1 MPNRM
6 HGVEIPSGSL
16 LIGGDRIAR
25 TDTGVREQI
34 DPSNGEVLAPI
45 TLAGPA
51 EVDQAVD
58 AARAAFPEWRAIDPS
73 VRRDLI
79 MRFADLVDEQFEQL
93 SVLRSLELGAPKK
106 RGTGLNMAVEYMR
119 YFAGWV
125 DKIEGST
132 VPVNGAALNYTIPE
146 PYGVVA
152 ALTPWNGGVVSAAM
166 KVVPALVAGN
176 CVVLKPSELAALA
189 PLRFGELAH
198 EAGLPNG
205 VLSVIPGGIPAGEA
219 LVAHPG
225 VNKISFTGG
234 TITARHV
241 MAGAAT
247 NLTPVILELGGKSA
261 NVVFTDADLTAAVQ
275 TTVYL
280 ALAGMSGQGCVLP
293 TRLLVQADVFDEVI
307 KLVVDMTN
315 SIKVGRPFDQGVQA
329 GPVITADACERIL
342 RTIDDARTR
351 GDGELCAGG
360 HRIGG
365 DLANGYFIEP
375 TVFTDVDNTSPLAQE
390 EVFGPVLSVVRFSDE
405 DDAVAKANDS
415 AFGLGGL
422 VFTNDVKRAHR
433 LAGALEVGSVG
444 VNAFAPM
451 PPNVPFGGV
460 KQSGYG
466 REGGLAGVS
475 EFLQPKNVY
484 VGL

>member
-1 MPNRM
+1 MPTTV
-6 HGVEIPSGSL
+6 HGIELPSGSL
-16 LIGGDRIAR
+16 LIGGDHIA
-25 TDTGVREQI
+25 DTAAGAHDQV
-34 DPSNGEVLAPI
+34 DPSTGNVLAQV

-51 EVDQAVD
+51 EVDQAVA
-58 AARAAFPEWRAIDPS
+58 AAREAFPGWRDTDPT

-79 MRFADLVDEQFEQL
+79 MGFADLVDEQFEQL

-106 RGTGLNMAVEYMR
+106 QGKGLNMAVEYMR

-132 VPVNGAALNYTIPE
+132 IPVNGPALNYTIPE

-198 EAGLPNG
+198 EAGLPPG
-205 VLSVIPGGIPAGEA
+205 VLSVLPGGVPAGEA
-219 LVAHPG
+219 LVAHTG
-225 VNKISFTGG
+225 VDKISFTGG
-234 TITARHV
+234 VSTARKV
-241 MAGAAT
+241 LSGAAA

-261 NVVFTDADLTAAVQ
+261 AIVFDDADLTTAVQ
-275 TTVYL
+275 TTVFVS
-280 ALAGMSGQGCVLP
+280 LAGMSGQGCVLP
-293 TRLLVQADVFDEVI
+293 TRLLVHDDVFDEVTG
-307 KLVVDMTN
+307 LVVDMA
-315 SIKVGRPFDQGVQA
+315 SSLKVGRPFDPGVQA
-329 GPVITADACERIL
+329 GPVITADACDRIL
-342 RTIDDARTR
+342 GTIADAGRR
-351 GDGELCAGG
+351 GDGELLTGG
-360 HRIGG
+360 SRIGG
-365 DLANGYFIEP
+365 DLADGYFVEP
-375 TVFTDVDNTSPLAQE
+375 TVFAEVDNNSPLAQDE
-390 EVFGPVLSVVRFSDE
+390 IFGPVLSVVRFSDD

-415 AFGLGGL
+415 IYGLGGL
-422 VFTNDVKRAHR
+422 VFTNDVTRAHR
-433 LAGALEVGSVG
+433 VAAALEVGSVG

-466 REGGLAGVS
+466 REGGLIGVT